1 MADACGAGPRPG
13 LPEVSVGGK
22 PVGFWAFDASNVL
35 KWDNEAGTSAWLQ
48 FCVLPGGPV
57 FLGALHDAAASAPVA
72 GARPLLPRSR
82 GAWQPASVPVEHGS
96 ALHGTVHLCA
106 APRAT
111 RCVLAPPNPMMPLVT
126 LSSLAAAAAAAE
138 QQPHRPMSGADPKG
152 AAAAA
157 AGAFSCFGE
166 LMSQPSRLAPNAAM
180 DATVGQLI
188 ADGLGTSATILV
200 SNLLRTAAKCAR
212 AAICRPRVS
221 AVGRSARSHARQRL
235 PVTQPLPARHA
246 FTVAEQPGCMCTA
259 V

>member
-1 MADACGAGPRPG
+1 VADACGAGPRPG

-111 RCVLAPPNPMMPLVT
+111 RCVLAPPNPMMPQLPPQNN
-126 LSSLAAAAAAAE
+126 SLT
-138 QQPHRPMSGADPKG
+138 DPCQ
-152 AAAAA
+152 A
-157 AGAFSCFGE
+157 
-166 LMSQPSRLAPNAAM
+166 Q
-180 DATVGQLI
+180 T
-188 ADGLGTSATILV
+188 
-200 SNLLRTAAKCAR
+200 
-212 AAICRPRVS
+212 PRVPL
-221 AVGRSARSHARQRL
+221 RRRQARSRAS
-235 PVTQPLPARHA
+235 AS
-246 FTVAEQPGCMCTA
+246 
-259 V
+259 